1 MCDGCDGLQRKA
13 GVGLEFLPG
22 DGFEVIKSAGSN
34 CGGVIRA
41 KFGRRDKE
49 IN

>member
-1 MCDGCDGLQRKA
+1 MCVELEGEA
-13 GVGLEFLPG
+13 GVGLEFLPR

-34 CGGVIRA
+34 CGGVIHA